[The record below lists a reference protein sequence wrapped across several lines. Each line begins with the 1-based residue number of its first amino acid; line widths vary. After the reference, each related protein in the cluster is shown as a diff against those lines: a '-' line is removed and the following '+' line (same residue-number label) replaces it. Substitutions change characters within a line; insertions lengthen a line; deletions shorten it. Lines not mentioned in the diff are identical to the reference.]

1 MQISQG
7 LFDQLFLVMMFT
19 AMGGLLWQPP
29 LWILLTFFTP
39 KKLLDT
45 YFKEPHFSQGEV
57 VFMSRFP
64 LSLFRTSIFGWVLF
78 LPSLDKKRKIR
89 NCYEVM
95 PTWYRI
101 GLILLTIS
109 TMLIMFI
116 FFGIMFFLL
125 TSHITNA

>member
-1 MQISQG
+1 MQISQE
-7 LFDQLFLVMMFT
+7 LFDHLFLIMMFT

-39 KKLLDT
+39 KKLLNT
-45 YFKEPHFSQGEV
+45 YFKEPHFSQGELI
-57 VFMSRFP
+57 FMSRFP
-64 LSLFRTSIFGWVLF
+64 WSLFRTSIFGWILF
-78 LPSLDKKRKIR
+78 LPFLDKKRNIR

-125 TSHITNA
+125 TSHITK